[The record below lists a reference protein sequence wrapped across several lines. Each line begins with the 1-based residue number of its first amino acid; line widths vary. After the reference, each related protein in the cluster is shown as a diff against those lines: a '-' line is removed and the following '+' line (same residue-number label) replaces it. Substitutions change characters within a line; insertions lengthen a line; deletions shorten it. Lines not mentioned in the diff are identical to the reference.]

1 MAIDIL
7 ALVDRLENIV
17 NQGWRIPFTMKTVI
31 EEDELFDII
40 DQLRVSIPEEVKRA
54 NELLS
59 ERDSVL
65 AAAQDDA
72 QRIIR
77 EAQGKAERL
86 LDDSEISAAARAE
99 AERIKAQAQREA
111 DAFRKEAD
119 DYALDTLGDLE
130 ARLSALLR
138 QTANGLATLR
148 RKHGEIVPENPEEPS

>member
-31 EEDELFDII
+31 EEGQFYDII
-40 DQLRVSIPEEVKRA
+40 DQLRVSIPDEVRRA

-59 ERDSVL
+59 ERERVL
-65 AAAQDDA
+65 AGAQDDA
-72 QRIIR
+72 ERIIR
-77 EAQGKAERL
+77 EAQAKAERL
-86 LDDSEISAAARAE
+86 LDESEIAAAARAE

-119 DYALDTLGDLE
+119 DYALEALSELE
-130 ARLSALLR
+130 SRLSALLR
-138 QTANGLATLR
+138 QTANGLARLR
-148 RKHGEIVPENPEEPS
+148 GKHGEILPEDLEEPS